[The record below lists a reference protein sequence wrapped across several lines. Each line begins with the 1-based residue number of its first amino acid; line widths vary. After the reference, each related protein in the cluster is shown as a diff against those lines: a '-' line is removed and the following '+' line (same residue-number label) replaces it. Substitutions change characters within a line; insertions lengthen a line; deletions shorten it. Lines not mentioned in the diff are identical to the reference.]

1 MLYNSSIRALQHLE
15 AGVNGGLIHDT
26 YTGGNPSGGG
36 ADRLA
41 A

>member
-1 MLYNSSIRALQHLE
+1 MQYNSSIRALQQLE
-15 AGVNGGLIHDT
+15 AEINGGLIHDT

-36 ADRLA
+36 ADRPA